1 MSDISREDLESTCR
15 GYADAFQDVVPP
27 GVGFAIFL
35 FDFGE
40 KGNTAYV
47 STAKREDM
55 VRLLKEWLVMQGVGA

>member
-1 MSDISREDLESTCR
+1 MSALNREDLEKTCR
-15 GYADAFQDVVPP
+15 GYADAFQDVVPE

-47 STAKREDM
+47 STADRKDM
-55 VRLLKEWLVMQGVGA
+55 LKLLKEWIEIQERGA

>member
-1 MSDISREDLESTCR
+1 MSALNREDLEKTCR
-15 GYADAFQDVVPP
+15 GYADAFQDVVPE

-40 KGNTAYV
+40 AGNTAYV

-55 VRLLKEWLVMQGVGA
+55 VKLLKEWLAMQGAGP